1 MMNKIVVGAL
11 GLVAG
16 VAATPLELAER
27 GSCRDDSL
35 YKCFADAQYSASAS
49 AYCSALDPTI
59 RTVTAE
65 APASTTTVWTTVTA
79 DVTTDFI
86 NLRTTVY
93 TATVPSSTEI
103 ATETDTETVTI
114 TTTVSAG
121 AQTKAPQAPPATV
134 SFVPRQ
140 HAKRD
145 NGVPQPSCMVKK
157 CFIYSPE
164 RITAACSCINVP
176 PETITITQPGSPTTK
191 TVTSTS
197 TEAPVVTMTVM
208 GTVSTELVDGVTTT
222 TTTVTSTSTATKTAT
237 ASPSATN
244 VIPNGDFSSLL
255 AGWSVINTTP
265 NSWINAGV
273 STSGSP
279 DGTSNAYHITNVQP
293 SGQVLVASPTF
304 AVSGNSVYALS
315 FLVGNTATD
324 SSWLSHARYQV
335 NCGSFTLVNLGVTD
349 APEGPS
355 GYHVVST
362 NFNTPSAT
370 DSTTL
375 GQLSRCQVQIL
386 LTAGT
391 QVPNTWFLAD
401 AEVAYVGARS
411 LPV

>member
-1 MMNKIVVGAL
+1 MMNRIVVGAL

-59 RTVTAE
+59 RTVTA
-65 APASTTTVWTTVTA
+65 APPAATTTVWTTVTS
-79 DVTTDFI
+79 DVTTDFV
-86 NLRTTVY
+86 NSRTTVY

-114 TTTVSAG
+114 TTTVPAG
-121 AQTKAPQAPPATV
+121 ARTTSPQAPPVTV
-134 SFVPRQ
+134 SFVPRH

-176 PETITITQPGSPTTK
+176 PETITITQAGSPTTQ

-197 TEAPVVTMTVM
+197 TETPVVTATAWE
-208 GTVSTELVDGVTTT
+208 TVSTELVDGVTTT

-237 ASPSATN
+237 ASPSVSN

-265 NSWINAGV
+265 NAWVNAGV

-279 DGTSNAYHITNVQP
+279 DGTSNAYHITNVQAT
-293 SGQVLVASPTF
+293 GQVLVASPTF
-304 AVSGNSVYALS
+304 AVSGNSVYTLG
-315 FLVGNTATD
+315 FLISNTATD
-324 SSWLSHARYQV
+324 LSWLSHARFQV
-335 NCGSFTLVNLGVTD
+335 NCGSFTLLNTGITG
-349 APEGPS
+349 AAEGPN
-355 GYHVVST
+355 GYRVVS
-362 NFNTPSAT
+362 NSFNTPSAT

-386 LTAGT
+386 LTAG
-391 QVPNTWFLAD
+391 QAPNTWFLTDVSA
-401 AEVAYVGARS
+401 AYAGARS
-411 LPV
+411 LPQ